1 MSPTGMKV
9 SNSRLNSIFLSVAV
23 FWSVLV
29 VSLAR
34 WGYWEFYTPLL
45 AAGSFTCAWHD
56 AQAELLAE
64 EGSPEV
70 IKRPLLPDGRVTPTG
85 QGHYWKRGAW
95 RKHEAESMKVENPPL
110 ATVNTQLTG
119 RFRHTRDQTR
129 MNRQCLLMHGKL
141 WTRGDRW
148 RRWGAETALWR
159 KGTRKHKRR
168 GVQKEMYPVP
178 GIRHP

>member
-70 IKRPLLPDGRVTPTG
+70 IKRPLLPDGRATPTG
-85 QGHYWKRGAW
+85 QGHYWKRGVW
-95 RKHEAESMKVENPPL
+95 RKHEAESMYVADSEPAIWL
-110 ATVNTQLTG
+110 WGGG
-119 RFRHTRDQTR
+119 RARVGRQDLISGEPIHGEAGRDMERWCVLPRET
-129 MNRQCLLMHGKL
+129 LL
-141 WTRGDRW
+141 RW
-148 RRWGAETALWR
+148 
-159 KGTRKHKRR
+159 
-168 GVQKEMYPVP
+168 
-178 GIRHP
+178 